1 MSSSVTTS
9 CVTPVEGYRL
19 WANTYDDEPNPML
32 SLEQRIL
39 GPLLPPLVGIDVV
52 DLGCG
57 TGRWLKAL
65 QGAGASSLLGLDSSP
80 EMLVLAKSKLAGMAD
95 LLCADCGSV
104 SLEANSADVILAN
117 FVLSYAEDVV
127 RLVETASRALR
138 PGGSL
143 FITDIHPE
151 TAAALNWRRG
161 VPRGEGF
168 QEIRTHRRTIKE
180 IISVCEKV
188 NLNVALVLEPRFG
201 DEERLIFEK
210 NGKQEYF
217 EQIRD
222 LPATYILQACVPKK
236 PTARGVAEN
245 AAPTITSLK
254 GGRFALGPSDSVS
267 GEMRISNSRIDGLSA
282 EDRAVHSLN
291 ATESSID
298 LKGFLLLPGLI
309 NAHDHLE
316 FALFPRLGKGGY
328 KSFIEWADDIH
339 HPTASPISEH
349 RRVLR
354 EVRLW
359 WGGIRNLLCGVT
371 TVCHHNPFEPEVF
384 TDEFA
389 VRVLRDYGWAHSLPL
404 DPAAAVKKNETPE
417 GQPFFIHLAEGLDE
431 ECSQEIFALHRAG
444 GLDRNT
450 VIIHGLGL
458 RSSGT
463 QLLRSKGAG
472 LIWCP
477 SSNLFLFGKT
487 LSSEEIRELPNVAI
501 GSDSPL
507 TACGDLLDEV
517 RCASQVLHSPANALY
532 EYVTRQS
539 AKLLHLSSGEGNF
552 RIGGLADLIA
562 VRDTGLTPAATL
574 LSLSHRDVELVL
586 LGGRVQLASE
596 EFMRRLPESS
606 RKGLQPLAMEG
617 IVRWIRAP
625 VDRLFEKTGPHL
637 GENIY
642 LGGKQVSLAN

>member
-1 MSSSVTTS
+1 
-9 CVTPVEGYRL
+9 
-19 WANTYDDEPNPML
+19 
-32 SLEQRIL
+32 
-39 GPLLPPLVGIDVV
+39 
-52 DLGCG
+52 
-57 TGRWLKAL
+57 
-65 QGAGASSLLGLDSSP
+65 
-80 EMLVLAKSKLAGMAD
+80 
-95 LLCADCGSV
+95 
-104 SLEANSADVILAN
+104 
-117 FVLSYAEDVV
+117 
-127 RLVETASRALR
+127 
-138 PGGSL
+138 
-143 FITDIHPE
+143 
-151 TAAALNWRRG
+151 
-161 VPRGEGF
+161 
-168 QEIRTHRRTIKE
+168 
-180 IISVCEKV
+180 
-188 NLNVALVLEPRFG
+188 
-201 DEERLIFEK
+201 
-210 NGKQEYF
+210 
-217 EQIRD
+217 
-222 LPATYILQACVPKK
+222 
-236 PTARGVAEN
+236 
-245 AAPTITSLK
+245 
-254 GGRFALGPSDSVS
+254 
-267 GEMRISNSRIDGLSA
+267 
-282 EDRAVHSLN
+282 
-291 ATESSID
+291 
-298 LKGFLLLPGLI
+298 
-309 NAHDHLE
+309 
-316 FALFPRLGKGGY
+316 
-328 KSFIEWADDIH
+328 
-339 HPTASPISEH
+339 
-349 RRVLR
+349 VLR

-404 DPAAAVKKNETPE
+404 DPGAAVKKNETPE

-487 LSSEEIRELPNVAI
+487 LSPQEIGELPNVAI

-517 RCASQVLHSPANALY
+517 RCASQVLQSPANVLY

-539 AKLLHLSSGEGNF
+539 AKLLHLHSGEGSF

-596 EFMRRLPESS
+596 EFMRRSPESS
-606 RKGLQPLAMEG
+606 RKGLQPLTMEG